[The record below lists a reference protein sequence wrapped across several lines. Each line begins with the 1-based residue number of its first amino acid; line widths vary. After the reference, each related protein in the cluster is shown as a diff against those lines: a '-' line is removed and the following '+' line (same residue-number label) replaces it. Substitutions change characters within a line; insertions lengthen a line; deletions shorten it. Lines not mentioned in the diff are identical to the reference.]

1 MQGYHTGQ
9 QWSSCNGILMSPLDI
24 SGVWNLPCFF
34 SIRFLSLNC
43 VVDMKNFDRAKPFI
57 AVTFLQAGFAGM
69 DILSKAALN
78 QGMSNYVLVVYRH
91 AVATVVIAPFAVILD
106 KKLRPKMTLAIF
118 IKLVALS
125 LLEPVIDQNLYFLG
139 MKYTTATFAAAIV
152 NVLPAITF
160 VIAWIVRL
168 EKVKIGSLHSQ
179 AKLAGTIATVAGA
192 MLMTLMKGPLVEL
205 FRTKGKDYH
214 ENGTGGIDLH
224 SSIKGALMITVG
236 CFCWACFMILQAI
249 TLKSYPV
256 ELSLTAWI
264 CLLGTVEGTVVA
276 LVAEKGNPSAWA
288 LNWDMKLLAAV
299 YSGVFCSGLAY
310 YIQGIVMKDRGPVF
324 VTAFSPLCMVIVAV
338 MSSIILAEQMFLGRI
353 LGAIVIVAGLYLVV
367 WGKSKDYESS
377 SPPAEEQ
384 TIPVKQTTVA

>member
-1 MQGYHTGQ
+1 
-9 QWSSCNGILMSPLDI
+9 
-24 SGVWNLPCFF
+24 
-34 SIRFLSLNC
+34 
-43 VVDMKNFDRAKPFI
+43 MKNFDRAKPFI

-236 CFCWACFMILQAI
+236 ML
-249 TLKSYPV
+249 
-256 ELSLTAWI
+256 
-264 CLLGTVEGTVVA
+264 LLGLFHDPASHHTEILSGRA
-276 LVAEKGNPSAWA
+276 LSN
-288 LNWDMKLLAAV
+288 
-299 YSGVFCSGLAY
+299 GL
-310 YIQGIVMKDRGPVF
+310 D
-324 VTAFSPLCMVIVAV
+324 L
-338 MSSIILAEQMFLGRI
+338 
-353 LGAIVIVAGLYLVV
+353 
-367 WGKSKDYESS
+367 
-377 SPPAEEQ
+377 PARHS
-384 TIPVKQTTVA
+384 

>member
-1 MQGYHTGQ
+1 MN
-9 QWSSCNGILMSPLDI
+9 S
-24 SGVWNLPCFF
+24 
-34 SIRFLSLNC
+34 
-43 VVDMKNFDRAKPFI
+43 FDRAKPFV
-57 AVTFLQAGFAGM
+57 AVIFLQAGFAGM

-91 AVATVVIAPFAVILD
+91 AVATVVIAPFAAILD
-106 KKLRPKMTLAIF
+106 KKLRPKMTLSIF

-160 VIAWIVRL
+160 IIAWIVRL

-192 MLMTLMKGPLVEL
+192 MLMTLMKGPLIEF
-205 FRTKGKDYH
+205 FRIKGNAYH

-236 CFCWACFMILQAI
+236 CFSWACFMILQAI

-264 CLLGTVEGTVVA
+264 CLLGTIEGAVVA
-276 LVAEKGNPSAWA
+276 LVAENGKPSVWA
-288 LNWDMKLLAAV
+288 INWDMKLLAAV
-299 YSGVFCSGLAY
+299 YSVRKSNQLL
-310 YIQGIVMKDRGPVF
+310 RG
-324 VTAFSPLCMVIVAV
+324 
-338 MSSIILAEQMFLGRI
+338 EN
-353 LGAIVIVAGLYLVV
+353 
-367 WGKSKDYESS
+367 
-377 SPPAEEQ
+377 
-384 TIPVKQTTVA
+384 